1 MEVVNPL
8 CAGLDVH
15 KQTVV
20 ACRIYPDAT
29 GKLVKE
35 VVTFETMTDSLVAL
49 RDWLTAA
56 KIPIV
61 AMESTGVYWKPVYT
75 ILVEAVEILVVNAAH
90 MKAIPGRKT
99 DVKDAEWIAD
109 LLRHGLLK
117 GSFIPSEEQRDVR
130 ELTRLRSSVVAERSR
145 AVNRLQKLMEQANLK
160 LASVVSDVTG
170 VSARAMLDNLVA
182 GRTDA
187 KLLAALAQGRLKD
200 KTDLLER
207 ALDGRVRAVHRFLVA
222 DALAQ
227 IDYYDERLER
237 LSQEIEQRLRPFE
250 AAIERL
256 DSIPGVGRIV
266 AETILAEIG
275 TDMSRFPDQHH
286 LASWAGLV
294 PGNKVSG
301 GKRLSANIRK
311 GAPALKR
318 TLVQA
323 AHAAIRKK
331 NTYLTAM
338 YHRIAARRGK
348 KKAIIAVARTILV
361 AAYFILRDGVFYQ
374 DLGADYFDQRNRER
388 TIQRLTQRLNRLGLT
403 VILTDAPAQPT
414 AA

>member
-1 MEVVNPL
+1 MDVVNPL

-35 VVTFETMTDSLVAL
+35 VATFETMTDSLVAL

-56 KIPIV
+56 RIPIV

-90 MKAIPGRKT
+90 MKTIPGHKT

-145 AVNRLQKLMEQANLK
+145 AVNRLQKLLEQANLK
-160 LASVVSDVTG
+160 LVSVVSDVTG

-207 ALDGRVRAVHRFLVA
+207 ALDGRVRAVHRFL
-222 DALAQ
+222 LRLHLEH
-227 IDYYDERLER
+227 IDDLNAKLVELE
-237 LSQEIEQRLRPFE
+237 E
-250 AAIERL
+250 
-256 DSIPGVGRIV
+256 
-266 AETILAEIG
+266 EIG
-275 TDMSRFPDQHH
+275 KHIPLLTTITCWNAYKPS
-286 LASWAGLV
+286 LGLV
-294 PGNKVSG
+294 
-301 GKRLSANIRK
+301 
-311 GAPALKR
+311 LKW
-318 TLVQA
+318 
-323 AHAAIRKK
+323 
-331 NTYLTAM
+331 
-338 YHRIAARRGK
+338 
-348 KKAIIAVARTILV
+348 
-361 AAYFILRDGVFYQ
+361 
-374 DLGADYFDQRNRER
+374 RNLWLLKSVL
-388 TIQRLTQRLNRLGLT
+388 I
-403 VILTDAPAQPT
+403 
-414 AA
+414 